1 MREYE
6 IKRKTNETDI
16 LLYLNIDG
24 TGKNEIRTPVGFL
37 NHMLTLLAVHSDID
51 LRIDAEGDT
60 CTDDHHTVEDTA
72 IAFAEALKASLGD
85 KRGIRRYGSFLLPMD
100 EALVSVAL
108 DISGRSHL
116 SFNCPFPTEK
126 IGSFDTQLV
135 EEFFSSLVRFSGIT
149 VHIDLIRGRNS
160 HHIAEAV
167 FKGFAHALSDAV
179 RIDERKEGVVPSSKG
194 VL

>member
-16 LLYLNIDG
+16 ALYINLDG
-24 TGKNEIRTPVGFL
+24 TGKNGISTPVGFL
-37 NHMLTLLAVHSDID
+37 NHMLTLLSVHGDID
-51 LRIDAEGDT
+51 LRIEAEGDT
-60 CTDDHHTVEDTA
+60 GVDDHHTVEDTA
-72 IAFAEALKASLGD
+72 IAFGVALKEALGEK
-85 KRGIRRYGSFLLPMD
+85 KGIRRYGSFLLPMD
-100 EALVSVAL
+100 EALVSTAV

-135 EEFFSSLVRFSGIT
+135 EEFFSSLVRYAGIT
-149 VHIDLIRGRNS
+149 LHVDLIRGRNS

-167 FKGFAHALSDAV
+167 FKCFAHALADAV
-179 RIDERKEGVVPSSKG
+179 SIDERKAGTIPSSKG

>member
-116 SFNCPFPTEK
+116 SFNCPFPSEK

>member
-16 LLYLNIDG
+16 VLYLNIDG

-60 CTDDHHTVEDTA
+60 ETDDHHTVEDTA
-72 IAFAEALKASLGD
+72 IALGEALKASLGD
-85 KRGIRRYGSFLLPMD
+85 KKGIRRYGSFLLPMD

-135 EEFFSSLVRFSGIT
+135 EEFFSSLVRFSGLT

-179 RIDERKEGVVPSSKG
+179 RIDERKAVVVPSSKG

>member
-16 LLYLNIDG
+16 ALYLNLDG
-24 TGKNEIRTPVGFL
+24 TGKNGISTPAGFL
-37 NHMLTLLAVHSDID
+37 NHMLTLLSVHGDID

-60 CTDDHHTVEDTA
+60 DVDDHHTVEDTA
-72 IAFAEALKASLGD
+72 IAFGVALKEALGEK
-85 KRGIRRYGSFLLPMD
+85 KGIRRYGSFLLPMD
-100 EALVSVAL
+100 EALVSTAV

-135 EEFFSSLVRFSGIT
+135 EEFFSSLVRYAGIT
-149 VHIDLIRGRNS
+149 LHVDLIRGRNS

-167 FKGFAHALSDAV
+167 FKSFAHALADAV
-179 RIDERKEGVVPSSKG
+179 SIDERKAGTIPSSKG
-194 VL
+194 VI

>member
-6 IKRKTNETDI
+6 IKRKTSETDI
-16 LLYLNIDG
+16 TLRLNLDG
-24 TGKNEIRTPVGFL
+24 TGMNEINTPVGFL
-37 NHMLTLLAVHSDID
+37 NHMLTLLSVHSDID
-51 LRIDAEGDT
+51 LRVNAEGDT
-60 CTDDHHTVEDTA
+60 DVDDHHTVEDTA
-72 IAFAEALKASLGD
+72 IAFGEALKATLGD
-85 KRGIRRYGSFLLPMD
+85 KKGIRRYGSFLLPMD

-126 IGSFDTQLV
+126 IGSFDTELI
-135 EEFFSSLVRFSGIT
+135 EEFFSSLVRYAGIT
-149 VHIDLIRGRNS
+149 LHIDLIRGRNS

-167 FKGFAHALSDAV
+167 FKGFAHALSDGV
-179 RIDERKEGVVPSSKG
+179 GIDEKKSGRVPSSKG

>member
-116 SFNCPFPTEK
+116 SFNCPFPSEK

-149 VHIDLIRGRNS
+149 MHIDLIRGRNS

>member
-6 IKRKTNETDI
+6 IKRKTSETDI
-16 LLYLNIDG
+16 ALYLNLDG
-24 TGKNEIRTPVGFL
+24 TGKNGINTPVGFL
-37 NHMLTLLAVHSDID
+37 NHMLTLLSVHCGID
-51 LRIDAEGDT
+51 LRIDAKGDT
-60 CTDDHHTVEDTA
+60 DVDDHHTVEDTA
-72 IAFAEALKASLGD
+72 IALGEALRGALGD
-85 KRGIRRYGSFLLPMD
+85 KKGIRRYGSFLLPMD
-100 EALVSVAL
+100 EALVSTAL

-135 EEFFSSLVRFSGIT
+135 EEFFSSLVRYSGIT
-149 VHIDLIRGRNS
+149 LHIDLIRGRNS

-179 RIDERKEGVVPSSKG
+179 SIDERKEGTIPSSKG

>member
-60 CTDDHHTVEDTA
+60 ETDDHHTVEDTA
-72 IAFAEALKASLGD
+72 IALGEALKASLGD
-85 KRGIRRYGSFLLPMD
+85 KKGIRRYGSFLLPMD

-135 EEFFSSLVRFSGIT
+135 EEFFSSLVRFSGLT

-167 FKGFAHALSDAV
+167 FKCFAHALSDAV
-179 RIDERKEGVVPSSKG
+179 RIDERKAGVVPSSKG

>member
-167 FKGFAHALSDAV
+167 FKGFAHALTDAV

>member
-16 LLYLNIDG
+16 VLYLNIDG

-51 LRIDAEGDT
+51 IRIDAEGDT
-60 CTDDHHTVEDTA
+60 ETDDHHTVEDTA
-72 IAFAEALKASLGD
+72 IALGEALKASLGD

-135 EEFFSSLVRFSGIT
+135 EEFFSSLIRFSGLT

-179 RIDERKEGVVPSSKG
+179 RIDERKAGVVPSSKG

>member
-16 LLYLNIDG
+16 DLYLNIDG
-24 TGKNEIRTPVGFL
+24 RGKNEIRTPVGFL